1 MNINAPWYNLYKTY
15 TKFLTFTMVQF
26 LTFIYDR
33 SYIILCQWNPTKFL
47 TFNCVFNHN
56 NAANLYSDI
65 ILGDNFIPPPA
76 TLKYKGVI

>member
-1 MNINAPWYNLYKTY
+1 MNKNAPWYNVYKTY

-47 TFNCVFNHN
+47 TFNRMFYHN
-56 NAANLYSDI
+56 KATNFYNT
-65 ILGDNFIPPPA
+65 ILGDNFIPPHA
-76 TLKYKGVI
+76 TLKYKGTI